1 MITNEYATKIETMPI
16 YRLGR
21 HWNTIQAYLIPGLED
36 DSGELSEEQRKF
48 VQICEILINDKM
60 FAKYRWCGNGR
71 PPHNRISLFKAY
83 ILKAMRNYPYTTTL
97 IAAIRESPTIRRLCG
112 WESLSDIPHE
122 SQFSRA
128 FKDFSSDDLGAKVLA
143 ACLAEN
149 LGRNGTL
156 HASHDSSEI
165 EAREKS
171 VAKKADVSATE
182 RPKETRIE
190 RQQRQDESTNFAEL
204 PTACD
209 WGCKR
214 NSKGKIEKWKGYKL
228 HLVVGDGDIPLCAF
242 LSSASLH
249 DSQAM
254 IPMMQRASASFDYFY
269 DLADAA
275 YDATG
280 IRAISER
287 LGHAPLIDG
296 NPRRGEK
303 QLDDLGAKFVNI
315 IPAEAIR
322 YRNRT
327 GVERVFGMLK
337 DSHGGCMV
345 RVRGNKKVFLH
356 LMFGILVIAAQKL
369 IGIAQSIC

>member
-1 MITNEYATKIETMPI
+1 MKLSEVIKKIDEMPI
-16 YRLGR
+16 YRLGN
-21 HWNTIQAYLIPGLED
+21 HWNTIQAYLLPGIED
-36 DSGELSEEQRKF
+36 DIGELSKELKSF
-48 VQICEILINDKM
+48 VQICELLINDEM

-71 PPHNRISLFKAY
+71 PPYNRISLFKAY

-112 WESLSDIPHE
+112 WESISDVPHE

-128 FKDFSSDDLGAKVLA
+128 FKDFSTDDLGSRVLA

-149 LGRNGTL
+149 LGRNGIL

-171 VAKKADVSATE
+171 TTKKANVMETE
-182 RPKETRIE
+182 YSKETRIE
-190 RQQRQDESTNFAEL
+190 RQQRQDEFANFVEL

-275 YDATG
+275 YDASG
-280 IRAISER
+280 IRATSEG
-287 LGHAPLIDG
+287 LGHVPLIDG

-315 IPAEAIR
+315 IPAEAVR

>member
-1 MITNEYATKIETMPI
+1 MIKVSGEMPTAL
-16 YRLGR
+16 LGK
-21 HWNTIQAYLIPGLED
+21 HWNSIQAYLIPGIED
-36 DSGELSEEQRKF
+36 DLGELPEDLKKF
-48 VQICEILINDKM
+48 VEICELLINDKM
-60 FAKYRWCGNGR
+60 FNKYRWCGNGR
-71 PPHNRISLFKAY
+71 PPHSRISLFKAY

-97 IAAIRESPTIRRLCG
+97 IASIRESPSIRRLCG
-112 WESLSDIPHE
+112 WESIADIPHE

-128 FKDFSSDDLGAKVLA
+128 FRDFAEDDIGSKALA
-143 ACLAEN
+143 TCLAEN

-156 HASHDSSEI
+156 HGSHDSSEI
-165 EAREKS
+165 EARETCVVRKTDTTE
-171 VAKKADVSATE
+171 AE

-275 YDATG
+275 YDASG
-280 IRAISER
+280 IRAMAER
-287 LGHAPLIDG
+287 LGHVPLIDG

-303 QLDDLGAKFVNI
+303 IDDPGAKFVNI
-315 IPAEAIR
+315 IPAEALR

-337 DSHGGCMV
+337 DSHGGCTV